1 MNFKIESQISIQLEN
16 HPGKIAEVTEALS
29 KRGVNI
35 RAISVVEGSD
45 TGVMRFLPS
54 DVETAN
60 ASLEELGFTFS
71 TEEILSI
78 RLQDSSGKLAFITKT
93 LSQSGINIDYVY
105 ATVEGDGASSR
116 LVIKVSNIPLAS
128 RILSEVAN
136 AA

>member
-1 MNFKIESQISIQLEN
+1 MNFKIESQISIQLKN

-29 KRGVNI
+29 SRGVNI
-35 RAISVVEGSD
+35 RAISVAEESEA
-45 TGVMRFLPS
+45 GVMRFLPS
-54 DVETAN
+54 NTETAR
-60 ASLEELGFTFS
+60 ASLEEFGFTFS
-71 TEEILSI
+71 TEEVLSI
-78 RLQDSSGKLAFITKT
+78 RLQDSSGKLAFITKA

-105 ATVEGDGASSR
+105 ATVEDDGASSR